1 MELFFKQE
9 KEYFTYYFSKKV
21 RIFAGLFDLL
31 LNKLIEKNSVN
42 EDLPKIKSISD
53 SQRFL

>member
-42 EDLPKIKSISD
+42 DW
-53 SQRFL
+53 R